1 MKQILLS
8 GILCLT
14 LCSFATAQNA
24 NLAVSQ
30 QLLPIVESAIA
41 THSLQ
46 DYCGTY
52 KMADNEYVDKVNIV
66 LKDGHLATKSPEG
79 EEIILE
85 QLDDNIFFHRSLS
98 ATSSFYQRE
107 RCCQRRQSDYSRERD
122 KRRKTL
128 RE

>member
-85 QLDDNIFFHRSLS
+85 QLDDNIFFIE
-98 ATSSFYQRE
+98 AYQ
-107 RCCQRRQSDYSRERD
+107 
-122 KRRKTL
+122 L
-128 RE
+128 RVLFINENDVVKGVKVIIQGKEIKGEKL